1 VSRPGE
7 RGSAVVGFALVLLPL
22 VVLLLATVQA
32 IAYVRLQGLVAAAA
46 AQGARRAG
54 EAGASTRD
62 GGVAADAVLRRSL
75 PARARVRCA
84 GDADGF
90 LVAVR
95 CAGSVPAVLPIPHA
109 SLQVRATARAVRE
122 TP

>member
-1 VSRPGE
+1 MSRAAE
-7 RGSAVVGFALVLLPL
+7 RGSAVLGFALVLLPL
-22 VVLLLATVQA
+22 AVLLLATVQA
-32 IAYVRLQGLVAAAA
+32 IAYVRLHELVAAAS

-54 EAGASTRD
+54 AAGASTRD

-75 PARARVRCA
+75 PDRARVRCA
-84 GDADGF
+84 GDSDGF

-95 CAGSVPAVLPIPHA
+95 CVGSVPAVLPFPHA
-109 SLQVRATARAVRE
+109 SLPVRVTARAVRE